1 MTLQDIGSIGEL
13 IAAIATVITL
23 VYLAIQIRHGTE
35 VVRNTQSQEFVRWR
49 VDLLAPAITDRE
61 MTALW
66 IKGGD
71 HFDELD
77 PVDQRRLVF
86 FEWRAISGWS
96 HYYHMRERGLIEDHH
111 WSELMFLFERIGA
124 RQAMRAA
131 WQENRGAYSEGFRTF
146 IDQYLLQ

>member
-23 VYLAIQIRHGTE
+23 IYLAVQIRQSTE
-35 VVRNTQSQEFVRWR
+35 VARNTQSQEFVRWR
-49 VDLLAPAITDRE
+49 IDLLAPAITDRDL
-61 MTALW
+61 MALW
-66 IKGGD
+66 IRGGD

-77 PVDQRRLVF
+77 PVDQRRLIF

-96 HYYHMRERGLIEDHH
+96 HYHRMREKGLIEDHQ

-131 WQENRGAYSEGFRTF
+131 WQENRAAYSETFRAF
-146 IDQYLLQ
+146 IDRYLT

>member
-23 VYLAIQIRHGTE
+23 IYLAVQIRQSTE

-49 VDLLAPAITDRE
+49 ADLLAPAITDRE
-61 MTALW
+61 LMALW
-66 IKGGD
+66 IRGGD

-77 PVDQRRLVF
+77 PVDQRRLIF

-96 HYYHMRERGLIEDHH
+96 HYYRMREKGLIEDQQ
-111 WSELMFLFERIGA
+111 WSELTFLFERIGA

-131 WQENRGAYSEGFRTF
+131 WQEYRGAYPERFRAL
-146 IDQYLLQ
+146 IDRYLT